1 MLSNKARP
9 NRYCHVQSK
18 YLVIL
23 LILLGGCAVLL
34 LGAEGEPDG
43 ADLDRAAGPQ
53 GPRDGAARF
62 CVLPSV
68 CDNGLINDDV
78 NRKIMST

>member
-1 MLSNKARP
+1 MP
-9 NRYCHVQSK
+9 NTK

-23 LILLGGCAVLL
+23 LIVLGGCAVLL

-43 ADLDRAAGPQ
+43 ADLDRAAGSQ
-53 GPRDGAARF
+53 RPRDCAARV

-68 CDNGLINDDV
+68 CDNESDTPFAFC
-78 NRKIMST
+78 IMLLTMLC

>member
-1 MLSNKARP
+1 M
-9 NRYCHVQSK
+9 
-18 YLVIL
+18 
-23 LILLGGCAVLL
+23 LILLGGGAVLL

-53 GPRDGAARF
+53 GPRESAARV

-78 NRKIMST
+78 NPKIMSSQHD

>member
-1 MLSNKARP
+1 MIVSELLQGIVVKEGK
-9 NRYCHVQSK
+9 VQSILPCTK

-23 LILLGGCAVLL
+23 LILLGGAAVLL

-53 GPRDGAARF
+53 RPRDGAAGV
-62 CVLPSV
+62 CVFP
-68 CDNGLINDDV
+68 
-78 NRKIMST
+78 